1 MKYLEN
7 KKKCMYGAHVK
18 ILRILQLNG
27 LDGLI
32 VSRSWV
38 FYGLLY
44 PHLYTQNFFI
54 N

>member
-32 VSRSWV
+32 VSPGFSMV
-38 FYGLLY
+38 S
-44 PHLYTQNFFI
+44 FI
-54 N
+54 LISTHEISS